1 MALQSLG
8 GIAALLAVA
17 WLLIENRR
25 AVALREVAAGLALTA
40 VLALLLLK
48 LPQSRAVFAVLTRG
62 VDAVAAAT
70 RAGTSFVFGYLGGA
84 PRRDRGTRTEI
95 RRRRDACDVPARRAG
110 RRDRLARGDQHEDHV
125 KSATRPSDMSSTYE
139 AAGERRA
146 NYRRT

>member
-48 LPQSRAVFAVLTRG
+48 LPQSRAVFAVLTPRRRCGRG
-62 VDAVAAAT
+62 GDARRYVLRVRLSRR
-70 RAGTSFVFGYLGGA
+70 RAA
-84 PRRDRGTRTEI
+84 PRSWHSDRN
-95 RRRRDACDVPARRAG
+95 PSPPG
-110 RRDRLARGDQHEDHV
+110 RL
-125 KSATRPSDMSSTYE
+125 
-139 AAGERRA
+139 
-146 NYRRT
+146 